1 MAFGLNRVE
10 LIGRLGA
17 DAEIVSLSNG
27 TKIAK
32 LRVATDES
40 YISKQSGQ
48 RVDAQEWHQVVTF
61 QPGLVSMFEKHGRKG
76 RLVFIQGKL
85 QTRRWRKDGE
95 DTDRYSTEIMVIP
108 GQPGVLPRQAR
119 RDRRRAGRPRA
130 GSAVRRPPHAR
141 RGLPAGG
148 LIAVPFSLPQ
158 GPSLTS
164 GGPFFTPFCGLA
176 TADEAQKS
184 PYPGEPTLSRD
195 TAMHLHAT
203 LTRATPRPNIPS

>member
-40 YISKQSGQ
+40 YISKQTGQ

-61 QPGLVSMFEKHGRKG
+61 QAGLVSMFEKHGRKG

-95 DTDRYSTEIMVIP
+95 DSDRFTTEIMVIP
-108 GQPGVLPRQAR
+108 GSQVSFLDKSDATAAAQPEP
-119 RDRRRAGRPRA
+119 
-130 GSAVRRPPHAR
+130 SPPT
-141 RGLPAGG
+141 PAGD
-148 LIAVPFSLPQ
+148 L
-158 GPSLTS
+158 PSL
-164 GGPFFTPFCGLA
+164 
-176 TADEAQKS
+176 DEG
-184 PYPGEPTLSRD
+184 YPM
-195 TAMHLHAT
+195 AA
-203 LTRATPRPNIPS
+203 

>member
-1 MAFGLNRVE
+1 MAFGLNKVE

-40 YISKQSGQ
+40 YVSKQSGK

-76 RLVFIQGKL
+76 RLVFVEGKL

-95 DTDRYSTEIMVIP
+95 ETDRYSTEIMVVP
-108 GQPGVLPRQAR
+108 GSQVSFLDKPAAAPQNTADPEPSGVN
-119 RDRRRAGRPRA
+119 D
-130 GSAVRRPPHAR
+130 
-141 RGLPAGG
+141 
-148 LIAVPFSLPQ
+148 
-158 GPSLTS
+158 
-164 GGPFFTPFCGLA
+164 GGPASDIPF
-176 TADEAQKS
+176 
-184 PYPGEPTLSRD
+184 
-195 TAMHLHAT
+195 
-203 LTRATPRPNIPS
+203 

>member
-40 YISKQSGQ
+40 YISKQTSQ

-95 DTDRYSTEIMVIP
+95 ETDRFTTEIMVIP
-108 GQPGVLPRQAR
+108 GSQVSFLDKPSGAAQA
-119 RDRRRAGRPRA
+119 DP
-130 GSAVRRPPHAR
+130 S
-141 RGLPAGG
+141 PA
-148 LIAVPFSLPQ
+148 A
-158 GPSLTS
+158 PSDDL
-164 GGPFFTPFCGLA
+164 
-176 TADEAQKS
+176 
-184 PYPGEPTLSRD
+184 PTLDESYSM
-195 TAMHLHAT
+195 AA
-203 LTRATPRPNIPS
+203 

>member
-17 DAEIVSLSNG
+17 DAEIVTLSNG

-40 YISKQSGQ
+40 YVSKQSGQ

-76 RLVFIQGKL
+76 RLVFVQGKL

-95 DTDRYSTEIMVIP
+95 DTDRFTTEIMVIP
-108 GQPGVLPRQAR
+108 GSQVSFLDKPDATAAAQA
-119 RDRRRAGRPRA
+119 DPAPA
-130 GSAVRRPPHAR
+130 T
-141 RGLPAGG
+141 PAGD
-148 LIAVPFSLPQ
+148 L
-158 GPSLTS
+158 PSLDE
-164 GGPFFTPFCGLA
+164 GYPLA
-176 TADEAQKS
+176 A
-184 PYPGEPTLSRD
+184 
-195 TAMHLHAT
+195 
-203 LTRATPRPNIPS
+203 